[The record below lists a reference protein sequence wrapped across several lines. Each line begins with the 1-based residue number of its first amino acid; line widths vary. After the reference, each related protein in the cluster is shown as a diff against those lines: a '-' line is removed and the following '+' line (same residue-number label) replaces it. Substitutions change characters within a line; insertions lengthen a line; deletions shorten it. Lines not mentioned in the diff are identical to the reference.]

1 MIKYIGSPNKCFC
14 AKPVK
19 IQCMQIL
26 IVLLVSKTFFQET
39 FCFHFDGHK
48 LQALSKT
55 DNLIMLSQLGPR
67 CMHQGFFLP
76 PRSVSPLRSENCAF
90 HTFSEFSSFSAVTV
104 FHRLGNILH
113 SHSFVPFIQVS
124 GQRLCFAAACVLCC
138 LCDVCAAAAGPC
150 GMRQGAL
157 VVKRH
162 QSQSSR
168 RGEVLE
174 NGLL

>member
-1 MIKYIGSPNKCFC
+1 MKRAALLTDSLMSWILSSKCFQLIKERSRRMIKQIGFPNKCVC

-39 FCFHFDGHK
+39 FCFHFVGHK

-104 FHRLGNILH
+104 FHRLGNITTSY
-113 SHSFVPFIQVS
+113 SHIIPTPLYYSFRFQ
-124 GQRLCFAAACVLCC
+124 AKEC
-138 LCDVCAAAAGPC
+138 L
-150 GMRQGAL
+150 
-157 VVKRH
+157 
-162 QSQSSR
+162 
-168 RGEVLE
+168 
-174 NGLL
+174 